1 MQRNLT
7 QTTKENHFEDQE
19 ENDNGLQEE
28 RGTGSDQVY

>member
-7 QTTKENHFEDQE
+7 QTTKENRIEDQE

-28 RGTGSDQVY
+28 GSTGSDKIH

>member
-7 QTTKENHFEDQE
+7 QTTEENQIEDQE

-28 RGTGSDQVY
+28 GSIGSDEIH